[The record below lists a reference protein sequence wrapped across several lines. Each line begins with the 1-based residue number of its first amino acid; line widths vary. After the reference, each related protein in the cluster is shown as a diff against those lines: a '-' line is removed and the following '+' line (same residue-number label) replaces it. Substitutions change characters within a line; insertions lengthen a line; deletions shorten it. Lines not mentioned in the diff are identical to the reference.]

1 MHGQPSIEERVDPP
15 RTHTPLSLFCLQEFK
30 MPTDLSSSLHMDGI
44 RIVKPE
50 EFDSDTAQTPG
61 SKRLAAMPTKSS
73 NSQMWAGLFFVEPKS
88 QTGIHHHGEQETIA
102 YVLEG
107 QALIRWGEHGEF
119 QAIANRGDFIRV
131 PPFLPHRETNPSR
144 SAVFSWIVVRSTPQ
158 PIVVN
163 LPADYWDRD
172 YEQAGDF
179 A

>member
-1 MHGQPSIEERVDPP
+1 
-15 RTHTPLSLFCLQEFK
+15 